1 MRNRDK
7 HSNPHDEQP
16 FIIPEVISML
26 ETLESNEDEAK
37 AGERHRQPSSIA
49 DVKHASGDEWVEELL
64 GSPDRGAE
72 RQRKPEPEQINA
84 EEHKDERKG
93 GERNEREDEH
103 KLDAEH
109 IEMLSILKDKERL
122 RQFLS
127 AELTSREPKAH
138 EGAESSSRSRSEG
151 EASENERRED
161 KTAAQAGGGASS
173 RQEQAKLKHGRLH
186 RYGGQRA
193 GAGAD
198 GNNRRQEKSSGDK
211 PEEERK
217 HKEPIPQRIESFL
230 EKLEK
235 EAGYKTSFDVVVR
248 EMTFGEKRTV
258 LFFMNGLVKD
268 TVLTDV
274 LTRLTYLHPDT
285 MSSDGL
291 HAFLH
296 HYVPAA
302 QAKPVDDW
310 NDMVLEVLAG
320 ASALFLEGER
330 NALIIDAKSFP
341 ARGPEE
347 PSLER
352 VVRGARDGFV
362 ETMLVNVSLVRRR
375 LRDPQLR
382 YEIMRIGERTQ
393 TDICIAYIDDI
404 ADTELV
410 ESIRDKIKQ
419 VKLDGLP
426 LADKQLEEA
435 TVKRGWNPYP
445 LVRYSE
451 RPDVVA
457 AHLLEGSVAVF
468 VDTSPSVMLLPTTF
482 FDLVQHAE
490 ENRQTPFMGTY
501 LRWVR
506 FIGILASLFLLPVW
520 FLFVLQPD
528 LKPLALDF
536 IGPTKTGKIPMVV
549 QFLIAELGV
558 DLLRMA
564 AVHTPTPLATAMSLI
579 AAILIGDI
587 AVSTGLF
594 VNEVI
599 LYMAVAAIG
608 MFATPSYE
616 LGLANRIVRLLL
628 IVCVWAFKVPG
639 FVVATT
645 LVMLMLVMSRSFNRP
660 YMWPFIPFDLRAVM
674 NIIIRPPV
682 LHNRTRPNLQR
693 PKQRDKMPRNN

>member
-7 HSNPHDEQP
+7 HSNPHDEQS
-16 FIIPEVISML
+16 FIIPEVLSML
-26 ETLESNEDEAK
+26 DSIKAEDIGKKAVKPVSRRIETSKAEDENQWA
-37 AGERHRQPSSIA
+37 
-49 DVKHASGDEWVEELL
+49 EELL
-64 GSPDRGAE
+64 ESVDDE
-72 RQRKPEPEQINA
+72 SSSSHQDDIKLKQRREPEQIPEPEQPM
-84 EEHKDERKG
+84 E
-93 GERNEREDEH
+93 EH

-127 AELTSREPKAH
+127 AELVSKEPSAH
-138 EGAESSSRSRSEG
+138 ENHQQNGH
-151 EASENERRED
+151 
-161 KTAAQAGGGASS
+161 
-173 RQEQAKLKHGRLH
+173 EQGSD
-186 RYGGQRA
+186 QP
-193 GAGAD
+193 
-198 GNNRRQEKSSGDK
+198 SSGTKQQDGQALA
-211 PEEERK
+211 ETRK
-217 HKEPIPQRIESFL
+217 EQHKEPIPNRVEQFL
-230 EKLEK
+230 KKLEI
-235 EAGYKTSFDVVVR
+235 EAGYKTSFDITIR
-248 EMTFGEKRTV
+248 EMTFGETRTV
-258 LFFMNGLVKD
+258 MFFMNGLVKD
-268 TVLTDV
+268 SVLTEV
-274 LTRLTYLHPDT
+274 LSRLTYLQPDNI
-285 MSSDGL
+285 SSDAL

-296 HYVPAA
+296 HYVPAV
-302 QAKPVDDW
+302 QVKPVDDW
-310 NDMVLEVLAG
+310 NEMLLEVMAG
-320 ASALFLEGER
+320 ATALFLEGER

-341 ARGPEE
+341 SRGPEE

-382 YEIMRIGERTQ
+382 YEVLRIGERTK
-393 TDICIAYIDDI
+393 TDVCIAYIDDI

-410 ESIRDKIKQ
+410 ESIRDKIQQ

-468 VDTSPSVMLLPTTF
+468 VDTSPSVMILPTTF

-506 FIGILASLFLLPVW
+506 FIGIMASLFLLPIW
-520 FLFVLQPD
+520 FLFVIQPE
-528 LKPLALDF
+528 LKPTGLEFL
-536 IGPTKTGKIPMVV
+536 GPTKTGKIPMVA
-549 QFLIAELGV
+549 QFLLAELGV

-594 VNEVI
+594 INEVV

-628 IVCVWAFKVPG
+628 IVSVWAFKVPG

-645 LVMLMLVMSRSFNRP
+645 AVIMMLVTSRSFNRP
-660 YMWPFIPFDLRAVM
+660 YMWPLFPFDVKAML

-693 PKQRDKMPRNN
+693 PKQRDKMPQSN